1 MSHLSSTSTL
11 AAAIIAAA
19 AACITPA
26 AAQNY
31 STSIIRPTVLAAD
44 AGAIAGSLPGPQGA
58 RSYYFSLEP
67 RTGVLQT
74 QIRVSANSSATRSI
88 TLDLLGPDSG
98 VKDSYYVKTSRNEQ
112 NEATRGFR
120 IDSAGSYSLRVTVE
134 GPEAGR
140 FCVLLGGSALPNAKP
155 AECPGDAPP
164 AAATRVEAAP
174 APRVEA
180 APAPKVEAAPMP
192 KAEVAP
198 APQVEPPAPPKT
210 VEVVTTRCEQR
221 LRVGSEVLF
230 DFDRSAVRPDALPA
244 IDYVARTIQEKSK
257 PVVVEGHTDSI
268 GTDAY
273 NMRLSDQR
281 AATVKAEIGRRLTSS
296 VAIEAYGYGKSKP
309 IADNQNP
316 DGTDNPE
323 GRQRNRRVEIVIN
336 TCK

>member
-1 MSHLSSTSTL
+1 MSRIPFAATL
-11 AAAIIAAA
+11 AAALVAAA
-19 AACITPA
+19 SLIAPSAL
-26 AAQNY
+26 AQNF

-44 AGAIAGSLPGPQGA
+44 AGSIAGLLPGAQGA
-58 RSYYFSLEP
+58 RSYYFALEAK
-67 RTGVLQT
+67 TGILQT

-88 TLDLLGPDSG
+88 TLDLLGPDSN

-140 FCVLLGGSALPNAKP
+140 FCVLLGGSALPDAK
-155 AECPGDAPP
+155 AADCPGDPAP
-164 AAATRVEAAP
+164 AVTRVEAAP
-174 APRVEA
+174 APPAEPRSPPPRPEPP
-180 APAPKVEAAPMP
+180 PAPKVEA
-192 KAEVAP
+192 
-198 APQVEPPAPPKT
+198 PPPPKS
-210 VEVVTTRCEQR
+210 VEVVTSKCEQR

-230 DFDRSAVRPDALPA
+230 DFDKSVLRPDALPA
-244 IDYVARTIQEKSK
+244 IDYVARTITEKAK

-268 GTDAY
+268 GTDSY
-273 NMRLSDQR
+273 NVRLSEQR
-281 AATVKAEIGRRLTSS
+281 AATVRAEIARRLTGP
-296 VAIEAYGYGKSKP
+296 VTMDAYGYGKSKP

>member
-1 MSHLSSTSTL
+1 MSRLSSTSTL
-11 AAAIIAAA
+11 AAAIVAAA
-19 AACITPA
+19 AWIAPA

-31 STSIIRPTVLAAD
+31 STSVIRPTVLAAD
-44 AGAIAGSLPGPQGA
+44 AGAISGFLPGTQGA
-58 RSYYFSLEP
+58 RSYYFALEP

-88 TLDLLGPDSG
+88 TLDLLGPDSN

-140 FCVLLGGSALPNAKP
+140 FCVLLGGSALPDAKP

-164 AAATRVEAAP
+164 VVPKAEATP
-174 APRVEA
+174 PRVEA
-180 APAPKVEAAPMP
+180 SPAPKVEAAPATKVEVTPVP
-192 KAEVAP
+192 K
-198 APQVEPPAPPKT
+198 VEPPAPPKS

-230 DFDRSAVRPDALPA
+230 DFDRSALRPDALPA
-244 IDYVARTIQEKSK
+244 IEYVARTIQEKNK
-257 PVVVEGHTDSI
+257 PTVVEGHTDSI

-281 AATVKAEIGRRLTSS
+281 AATVKAEIGRRLTGP